1 MSVTSLILASASP
14 RRKALLSGARL
25 AFETIESGIDE
36 QVVPGEPARHYALR
50 MARAKALAVSKRA
63 PQALVLGAD
72 TVVVCGDEILLK
84 PVDEHEAHQ
93 MLARL
98 SGRTHEVITA
108 YALASAE
115 TILEANAVV
124 SEVTFQPL
132 SDQQIAEYIA
142 TGEPFDKAG
151 AYGIQGKGAHF
162 IAKLK
167 GSREN
172 VMGLPVREV
181 VSALAR
187 FGVVPET

>member
-115 TILEANAVV
+115 TILEANAVSV
-124 SEVTFQPL
+124 RLHSSRSATSRSQNISRLANL
-132 SDQQIAEYIA
+132 STRLAPTAFRVKERTLLRNLKDR
-142 TGEPFDKAG
+142 
-151 AYGIQGKGAHF
+151 GK
-162 IAKLK
+162 
-167 GSREN
+167 
-172 VMGLPVREV
+172 
-181 VSALAR
+181 
-187 FGVVPET
+187 T